1 MAREKNSAG
10 EWSEDVEVRPKLY
23 GYHFT
28 IPPCRKDCESRRL
41 KFAVP
46 TPDRV
51 ERFIPIQAQE
61 MLIVSESKDEKIEF
75 TIDDQYTESVE
86 THTPI
91 KQLPKRDRVK
101 SRFVKTIVGN
111 RPVHSTPADEPDVP
125 QTKTTVLTQTYI
137 EIVKGKKATLI
148 SEHGGPAGVFV

>member
-1 MAREKNSAG
+1 M
-10 EWSEDVEVRPKLY
+10 DEVIKPKLY
-23 GYHFT
+23 GHHFE

-51 ERFIPIQAQE
+51 ERFIPIQAME
-61 MLIVSESKDEKIEF
+61 LLVVSESKDEKIEF

-91 KQLPKRDRVK
+91 NQLPKRDKVK
-101 SRFVKTIVGN
+101 SRFVKTNVGN
-111 RPVHSTPADEPDVP
+111 RPVHITTADEPDVP
-125 QTKTTVLTQTYI
+125 QTKTTVLTQTYV
-137 EIVKGKKATLI
+137 ETVKGKKATLI
-148 SEHGGPAGVFV
+148 SPHGGPTGVFV